1 MRGKKNMN
9 NDVTSDE
16 NQTQEQP
23 EEVKTEEQPK
33 TKEEP
38 TVTKQIERM
47 RKRIDREVG
56 QRKESEDENKQL
68 KEQVKTLTEKLKTQQ
83 DDPDAKKSK
92 KSKNSELDKA
102 MNENE
107 KLKAQLVRRDQM
119 DQVAQQFNEAGVVI
133 PKNVLNMVVPAG
145 IDDKQVSSN
154 MKALSSF
161 YDSIVAGV
169 KKEFLSAPTPRTTG
183 SDNKPF
189 DRNQLRKIKNPVE
202 RVKLIKEHL
211 DDFK

>member
-1 MRGKKNMN
+1 MN
-9 NDVTSDE
+9 NDVTSNE
-16 NQTQEQP
+16 NQTQEQS

-33 TKEEP
+33 AKEEP
-38 TVTKQIERM
+38 TVTKQIEKM

-83 DDPDAKKSK
+83 EDPDAKKSK
-92 KSKNSELDKA
+92 NPELDKA

-133 PKNVLNMVVPAG
+133 PKDVLSMVVPVG
-145 IDDKQVSSN
+145 IDDKQVSTN

-161 YDSIVAGV
+161 YDSIVASV

-183 SDNKPF
+183 SDDKPF
-189 DRNQLRKIKNPVE
+189 DKNQLRKIKDPVE

-211 DDFK
+211 SEFE

>member
-1 MRGKKNMN
+1 MN
-9 NDVTSDE
+9 NDVTSNE
-16 NQTQEQP
+16 NQTQEQS

-33 TKEEP
+33 AKEEP
-38 TVTKQIERM
+38 TVTKQIEKM

-83 DDPDAKKSK
+83 ENPDAKKSK
-92 KSKNSELDKA
+92 NPELDKA

-107 KLKAQLVRRDQM
+107 KLKAQLVRRDQI

-133 PKNVLNMVVPAG
+133 PKDVLSMVVPVG
-145 IDDKQVSSN
+145 IDDKQVSTN

-161 YDSIVAGV
+161 YDSIVASV

-183 SDNKPF
+183 SDDKPF
-189 DRNQLRKIKNPVE
+189 DKTQLRKIKDPVE

-211 DDFK
+211 SEFE

>member
-1 MRGKKNMN
+1 MN
-9 NDVTSDE
+9 NDVTSNE
-16 NQTQEQP
+16 NQTQEQS

-33 TKEEP
+33 AKEEP
-38 TVTKQIERM
+38 TVTKQIEKM

-83 DDPDAKKSK
+83 EDPDAKKSK
-92 KSKNSELDKA
+92 NPELDKA

-133 PKNVLNMVVPAG
+133 PKDVLSMVVPIG
-145 IDDKQVSSN
+145 IDDKQVSTN

-161 YDSIVAGV
+161 YDSIVASV

-183 SDNKPF
+183 SDDKPF
-189 DRNQLRKIKNPVE
+189 DKTQLRKIKDPVE

-211 DDFK
+211 SEFE